1 MAGRR
6 AWRNS
11 EEIAARILE
20 KAGFSVVDF
29 HVPVIEEGIEVGEID
44 IVAKKDG
51 EEYAIEVKAGMADI
65 NAVRQAYVN
74 AVIAGLKP
82 MIIARGADEAAR
94 KLAEKLGVSLIVLP
108 DVVVSSTDDIK
119 EIVEEAVEQALTDLL
134 EPLLRCREIGDE
146 DRKVLEALAM
156 SQGGFRNAAEYL
168 GLSVEEFAK
177 RVERLRKSGLLPKGS
192 SKKMRIAALVALVGC
207 ERLGERSGVARA

>member
-134 EPLLRCREIGDE
+134 EPLLRCREIGDD

>member
-168 GLSVEEFAK
+168 DLSVEEFAK